1 MNITAEQLRLYA
13 VTDRAWVGKQTLLQ
27 QVEAA
32 LKGGATCVQLREKQL
47 DEGDFFNE
55 ALEIQKICRH
65 YGVPFLLNDN
75 VPLALRCG
83 ADGVHVGQDDMSA
96 KEARRI
102 LGADKI
108 IGVSAHDPEEAKKAY
123 ADGADYLGC
132 GAMFSTSTKTNVQ
145 VRSRETL
152 AAVCASVPIPVV
164 AIGGINK
171 QNLLTLSGCGEAG
184 VALVSAIFA
193 AGDIEQECW
202 ELRKLI
208 EKL

>member
-13 VTDRAWVGKQTLLQ
+13 VTDRAWVGKQTLPQ

-184 VALVSAIFA
+184 VALVGAIFA
-193 AGDIEQECW
+193 AGDIEQECR

>member
-13 VTDRAWVGKQTLLQ
+13 VTDRAWVGKQTLPQ

-193 AGDIEQECW
+193 AGDIERECR

>member
-13 VTDRAWVGKQTLLQ
+13 VTDRAWVGKLTLPQ

-108 IGVSAHDPEEAKKAY
+108 IGVSAHDPDEAKKAY

-132 GAMFSTSTKTNVQ
+132 GAMFSTATKTNVQ

-164 AIGGINK
+164 AIGGIHK
-171 QNLLTLSGCGEAG
+171 QNLLSLAHCGEAG

-193 AGDIEQECW
+193 AKDIEAECR
-202 ELRKLI
+202 ELRALV
-208 EKL
+208 EQL

>member
-13 VTDRAWVGKQTLLQ
+13 VTDRAWVGKQTLPQ

-32 LKGGATCVQLREKQL
+32 LKGGATCIQLREKQL

-193 AGDIEQECW
+193 AGDIEQECR

>member
-13 VTDRAWVGKQTLLQ
+13 VTDRAWVGKLTLPQ

-32 LKGGATCVQLREKQL
+32 LKGGVTCVQLREKQL

-55 ALEIQKICRH
+55 ALEIQKICQYYH
-65 YGVPFLLNDN
+65 VPFLLNDN

-108 IGVSAHDPEEAKKAY
+108 IGVSAHDPDEAKKAY

-132 GAMFSTSTKTNVQ
+132 GAMFSTATKTNVQ

-164 AIGGINK
+164 AIGGIHK
-171 QNLLTLSGCGEAG
+171 QNLLSLAHCGEAG

-193 AGDIEQECW
+193 AKDIEAECR
-202 ELRKLI
+202 ELRALV
-208 EKL
+208 EQL